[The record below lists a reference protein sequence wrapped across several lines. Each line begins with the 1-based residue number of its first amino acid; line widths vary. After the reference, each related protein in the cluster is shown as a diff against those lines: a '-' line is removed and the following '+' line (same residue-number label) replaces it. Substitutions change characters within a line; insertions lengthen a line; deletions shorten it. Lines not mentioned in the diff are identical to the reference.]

1 MIAMTALL
9 MEYSCAGLVEE
20 GITRRRPE
28 YEDSIRRTNGFFL
41 GPPRRL

>member
-9 MEYSCAGLVEE
+9 EKYSGAGPLER

-28 YEDSIRRTNGFFL
+28 YEDCRTNGFIP